1 MSRLPPLR
9 LTAGIILCAF
19 AMAACSVQ
27 PSGSVSPSG
36 SPTTAESAVPSAS
49 VAPVLPAAADD
60 ELYHPS
66 AEAVAAAAPGEII
79 ESAEIRGGSG
89 TRAWFVVYG
98 STGLHGQPIA
108 VSGLILA
115 PQAPP
120 QAGGYPV
127 VAWGHG
133 TTGVADFCSPSR
145 GGVGDLAP
153 LLELAAQ
160 GYVVTAT
167 DYEGLGTD
175 GVHPYLVGISEGRS
189 VLDSVRAAMAL
200 PEAHAGTEAVVIGIS
215 QGGHATLWAA
225 ELQPS
230 YAPELSVLGA
240 FAASPPTDMVGLET
254 WAFQQAAGGNI
265 DAAAPAVMIFGVW
278 QGLYDAPL
286 DFLTEAGRA
295 SAMAVPGGCDPT
307 MPSTTPYLSD
317 PAQTAEWRALLAAN
331 SPGTA
336 ATDVPIRVVSAHD
349 DQAVAYE
356 TQVAGVTA
364 MCGIGDTVELLT
376 IAGGHDASI
385 ATPAAW
391 SAAVTWIRDRFAGVA
406 AVSTCAR

>member
-1 MSRLPPLR
+1 MRTGLRPAARL
-9 LTAGIILCAF
+9 ILA
-19 AMAACSVQ
+19 AAAVLPACSVQ
-27 PSGSVSPSG
+27 PSGSGSPSG
-36 SPTTAESAVPSAS
+36 SATTAEAVPSAS
-49 VAPVLPAAADD
+49 VARVLPAAADD

-98 STGLHGQPIA
+98 SIGLDGQPIA

-120 QAGGYPV
+120 ESGGYPV
-127 VAWGHG
+127 VAWAHG
-133 TTGVADFCSPSR
+133 TTGVADFCSPSG
-145 GGVGDLAP
+145 GGVRDLAP
-153 LLELAAQ
+153 LLDLAAE

-167 DYEGLGTD
+167 DYAGLGTD

-189 VLDSVRAAMAL
+189 VLDSIRAAMAL

-225 ELQPS
+225 QLKPT

-240 FAASPPTDMVGLET
+240 FAASPPTDMVGWET

-265 DAAAPAVMIFGVW
+265 GAAAPAVMIFGVW

-295 SAMAVPGGCDPT
+295 SAVAVPGGCDPT

-331 SPGTA
+331 SPGA
-336 ATDVPIRVVSAHD
+336 VATDVPIRVVSPQD
-349 DQAVAYE
+349 DQSVSYE
-356 TQVAGVTA
+356 TQVAGVAA
-364 MCGIGDTVELLT
+364 MCGIGDTVEQLT

-391 SAAVTWIRDRFAGVA
+391 SAAVRWIGDRFAGVA

>member
-1 MSRLPPLR
+1 
-9 LTAGIILCAF
+9 
-19 AMAACSVQ
+19 
-27 PSGSVSPSG
+27 
-36 SPTTAESAVPSAS
+36 

-60 ELYHPS
+60 DLYHPS

-98 STGLHGQPIA
+98 STGLDGQPIA

-120 QAGGYPV
+120 GAGGYPV
-127 VAWGHG
+127 VAWAHG
-133 TTGVADFCSPSR
+133 TTGIADFCSPSR
-145 GGVGDLAP
+145 GGVGDLGP
-153 LLELAAQ
+153 LLDLAAE

-189 VLDSVRAAMAL
+189 VLDSIRAAMAL

-225 ELQPS
+225 ELQPT

-254 WAFQQAAGGNI
+254 WAFQQAADGTIG
-265 DAAAPAVMIFGVW
+265 AAAPMVMIFGVW
-278 QGLYDAPL
+278 HGLYDAPL
-286 DFLTEAGRA
+286 DFLTDAGQA
-295 SAMAVPGGCDPT
+295 SALAVPGGCDPS

-317 PAQTAEWRALLAAN
+317 PAQSTQWRALLAAN
-331 SPGTA
+331 SPGA
-336 ATDVPIRVVSAHD
+336 VATDVPIRVVSPRE
-349 DQAVAYE
+349 DQAVAYG
-356 TQVAGVTA
+356 TQVAGVAT
-364 MCGIGDTVELLT
+364 MCAIGDSVELLT
-376 IAGGHDASI
+376 VTGGHDASI

-391 SAAVTWIRDRFAGVA
+391 SAAVTWIGDRFAGVA
-406 AVSTCAR
+406 AASTCAR